1 VVFTIHNMN
10 YGQKK
15 IAEAAQFCNR
25 FTTVSPTYAFEVG
38 SHPAIAGACA
48 RARVCVCVR
57 ARLCWWLLERLGAQ
71 TCGWLG
77 PAATV
82 AVRGGP
88 LPCAGCTTPVSPPR
102 PSTHAHALAHRK
114 RAHTHATANGTK
126 FLGIRNGIDND
137 IWNPTENVFLPMSFD
152 AMTCD
157 QGKRRCVRGMWTCG
171 RCSC

>member
-1 VVFTIHNMN
+1 MWLAWAGGDGCGAWRASALCRLHN
-10 YGQKK
+10 
-15 IAEAAQFCNR
+15 ACF
-25 FTTVSPTYAFEVG
+25 SP
-38 SHPAIAGACA
+38 P
-48 RARVCVCVR
+48 
-57 ARLCWWLLERLGAQ
+57 
-71 TCGWLG
+71 
-77 PAATV
+77 P
-82 AVRGGP
+82 P
-88 LPCAGCTTPVSPPR
+88 PPR